1 MKLPWWLRIG
11 IAIVAMALLVQYVG
25 AAALVDVLRG
35 VSWGLL
41 ALYLAGYVAV
51 PLMYGFQ
58 LHVALRLAGH
68 RLSTRSTLAAA
79 CSAWAVGTLTPARAG
94 DLGFAYLL
102 REEVPQAQTAALVLA
117 DKVLSLVVL
126 AALALVGMAVVPSP
140 FRTLIVLGSLGVL
153 ASAAVAF
160 VALRQRAPA
169 ARVLAWSLGA
179 NVVRWLYICAI
190 NLVIFKAVG
199 ATPGLAAV
207 LAATAVGRII
217 SLVPVSIG
225 GMGTK
230 EPVQLLIYG
239 SVGVAAE
246 SVLAVS
252 VLGFACG
259 LVVAGVAPLLV
270 GAAPIPRTTASV
282 SEGQ

>member
-1 MKLPWWLRIG
+1 
-11 IAIVAMALLVQYVG
+11 MALLVQYVG
-25 AAALVDVLRG
+25 AAALVEVLRDT
-35 VSWGLL
+35 SWALL
-41 ALYLAGYVAV
+41 GLYLTGYLAV
-51 PLMYGFQ
+51 PLMYGLQ

-68 RLSTRSTLAAA
+68 QLPMRDTLAAA
-79 CSAWAVGTLTPARAG
+79 SSAWAVGTLTPARAG

-102 REEVPQAQTAALVLA
+102 RDRVPQVQSTALVLA
-117 DKVLSLVVL
+117 DKVLSLVIL
-126 AALALVGMAVVPSP
+126 AAFALVGMALVPSP
-140 FRTLIVLGSLGVL
+140 YRSLLVLGALGVL
-153 ASAAVAF
+153 ASAVVAL
-160 VALRQRAPA
+160 VTLRQRAPA

-179 NVVRWLYICAI
+179 NALRWFYICAF

-199 ATPGLAAV
+199 ASPGLAAV

-239 SVGVAAE
+239 SVGVAAQ

-270 GAAPIPRTTASV
+270 GATPIPPATASV
-282 SEGQ
+282 SEDA